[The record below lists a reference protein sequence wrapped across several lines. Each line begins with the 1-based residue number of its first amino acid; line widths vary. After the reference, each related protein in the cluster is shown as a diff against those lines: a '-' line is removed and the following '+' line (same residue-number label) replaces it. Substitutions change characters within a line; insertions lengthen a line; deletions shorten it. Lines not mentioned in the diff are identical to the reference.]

1 MAAVRAFGR
10 HQMELA
16 VTHAA
21 LAHRVVGQRPH
32 RLGRAAQHRDLQAE
46 IVVEMDVQRRH
57 LQIVVL
63 VLRLIEPPAEV
74 ARLVVVDIGQGG
86 DAEAVA
92 LVGDAPSSC
101 SRAAASRRISR
112 SASERLA

>member
-1 MAAVRAFGR
+1 MAPAGALGGDQV
-10 HQMELA
+10 ELA
-16 VTHAA
+16 MADAA

-32 RLGRAAQHRDLQAE
+32 RLGRAAQHRDFQAG

-74 ARLVVVDIGQGG
+74 ARFVVVDIGQGG

-92 LVGDAPSSC
+92 LVRDCLVKLLAC
-101 SRAAASRRISR
+101 RRV
-112 SASERLA
+112 AQDVA